1 MKSAKKLNFY
11 VFMFFG
17 NTLYELVCFNLFQI
31 FLYCYR
37 KFIIRYSFNK
47 VKMTTNPVEKTLNGV
62 RHIRRTGK
70 YR

>member
-1 MKSAKKLNFY
+1 MKSVKKLNFY

-17 NTLYELVCFNLFQI
+17 NTLYELVSFNLFQI
-31 FLYCYR
+31 LLYCYR

-47 VKMTTNPVEKTLNGV
+47 VKMTTNPVEETLNGV

>member
-1 MKSAKKLNFY
+1 MKSVKKLNFY

-17 NTLYELVCFNLFQI
+17 NTLYGLVSFNLFQI
-31 FLYCYR
+31 LLYCYR

-47 VKMTTNPVEKTLNGV
+47 VKMTTNPVEETLNGV